1 MFEPIA
7 TIKLDHPYVLARYK
21 EHKGR
26 LVQIR
31 KVELQAFSDLGLQR
45 TLKRIS
51 HPVFRSLIG
60 CYYHGDSV
68 FLVWEHVE
76 LSVAYILA
84 SMLVITAS
92 EIVAIVKPILE
103 GIQYLAERGRVLAT
117 LTMNTIYFTQSGM
130 VKIVGV
136 EDSCEID
143 APEMNAATMKQSALA
158 DIVIKL
164 MGKCH
169 PTHEWPVEIEN
180 LPEQLETCSLKKILQ
195 RIKADVPDNPLSA
208 KATPRRVEVAC
219 QFDE

>member
-1 MFEPIA
+1 
-7 TIKLDHPYVLARYK
+7 
-21 EHKGR
+21 
-26 LVQIR
+26 
-31 KVELQAFSDLGLQR
+31 
-45 TLKRIS
+45 
-51 HPVFRSLIG
+51 
-60 CYYHGDSV
+60 
-68 FLVWEHVE
+68 
-76 LSVAYILA
+76 
-84 SMLVITAS
+84 MLVITAS

-180 LPEQLETCSLKKILQ
+180 LPEQLETCSLEKILQVSPPPPFLQ